1 MTKVNEEGSEN
12 MANRTVLVKD
22 IDELIERIVEKGF
35 SYRKLAE
42 KAKCSQSLISL
53 ILKGERNPS
62 PENAINICKALE
74 CEFSDIFYINFDDK
88 SNQKKATRP

>member
-1 MTKVNEEGSEN
+1 

-22 IDELIERIVEKGF
+22 IDELIGQIVKKGY

-42 KAKCSQSLISL
+42 KANCSQTQISL

-62 PENAINICKALE
+62 PENAVNICKALE
-74 CEFSDIFYINFDDK
+74 CSFDDIFFINTNDK
-88 SNQKKATRP
+88 SNRYKEV

>member
-1 MTKVNEEGSEN
+1 

-22 IDELIERIVEKGF
+22 IDSLIEHIVKKGF

-42 KAKCSQSLISL
+42 KSNCSQTQISL

-62 PENAINICKALE
+62 PQNAINMCKALE
-74 CEFSDIFYINFDDK
+74 CEFDDIFFINNDYK
-88 SNQKKATRP
+88 SNQKNNKETLDK